1 MKNDAVS
8 ATVTTDDFDDG
19 DDKAE
24 LFCEVVEQQMN
35 RNKRI
40 SQQRKLP
47 WGLTTTNSNKEWGEN
62 KADLLNEGCSDESY
76 IQIKLV
82 PSLRSDFFVAAYLQR
97 QAIYLAKIKQIK
109 EN

>member
-8 ATVTTDDFDDG
+8 AAVATDDFDDG

-82 PSLRSDFFVAAYLQR
+82 SSLQSDFFCCSILTAPDN
-97 QAIYLAKIKQIK
+97 IFGK
-109 EN
+109 N